1 MMFNISALLSN
12 LKVLEMPP
20 SLFSLCHRKIPKKLV
35 VLSQLSLQRFSIYIH
50 YYNAPNIAL
59 LLNLLP
65 KTLKELIVFRTT
77 EFDSSIWEK
86 DFANT
91 TFKVSAFFNFY
102 FIYCNITTSKI
113 IQ

>member
-1 MMFNISALLSN
+1 MFNISALLSN

-35 VLSQLSLQRFSIYIH
+35 VLGQLPLQRFSIYIH

-86 DFANT
+86 DFANA